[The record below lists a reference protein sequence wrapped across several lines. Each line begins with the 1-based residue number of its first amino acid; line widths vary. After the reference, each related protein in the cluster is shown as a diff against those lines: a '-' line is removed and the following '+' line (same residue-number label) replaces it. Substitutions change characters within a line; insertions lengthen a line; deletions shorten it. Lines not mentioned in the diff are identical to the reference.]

1 MKTANVVDCLNQAI
15 SSVEGDIV
23 KGDYFRSALRIARN
37 TSITAKDKNVALGRR
52 ELTLE
57 LVEPGLTPRYLAGPE
72 DQPRHTKVCLLR
84 YINVTPI
91 IPGIPAIY
99 GIPGIPMRD
108 VRACALSP
116 SGWGT
121 CQIKHSIK

>member
-15 SSVEGDIV
+15 SPEEGDIV
-23 KGDYFRSALRIARN
+23 KSDYFRSALRIARN

-57 LVEPGLTPRYLAGPE
+57 LVEPGLTPRCFPRPE
-72 DQPRHTKVCLLR
+72 DQPRHTKVCLPR
-84 YINVTPI
+84 YINVPHVLRGT
-91 IPGIPAIY
+91 
-99 GIPGIPMRD
+99 PMRD
-108 VRACALSP
+108 IRACALSP

-121 CQIKHSIK
+121 CQR